1 MKRKYGAW
9 FYVGYVLAWA
19 VAIIAGATLAGA
31 ILFPLIGK
39 LFGSTRGVGELALS
53 GARHLAEWTA
63 KVWALSFGIVLAFH
77 HAYRSRRP
85 APRAGS
91 DRS

>member
-1 MKRKYGAW
+1 MKRKHGAW

-19 VAIIAGATLAGA
+19 VAIIVGAALAGA

-63 KVWALSFGIVLAFH
+63 KVWALSFGIVLCLL
-77 HAYRSRRP
+77 YTSP
-85 APRAGS
+85 SPR
-91 DRS
+91 D